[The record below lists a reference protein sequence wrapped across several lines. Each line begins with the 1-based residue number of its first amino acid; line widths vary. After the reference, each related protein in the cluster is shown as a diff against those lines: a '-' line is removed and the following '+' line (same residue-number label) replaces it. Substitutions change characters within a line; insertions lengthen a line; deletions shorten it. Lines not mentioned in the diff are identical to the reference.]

1 VGRLAAG
8 AAMNTIFGAG
18 FVALGLIGLILQLIR
33 PGTLAQLLDTLV
45 ATRTGR
51 ILTVLVWGWVG
62 WHFLA
67 R

>member
-1 VGRLAAG
+1 MSTV
-8 AAMNTIFGAG
+8 FGVG
-18 FVALGLIGLILQLIR
+18 FVTLGLVGLILQLAN
-33 PGTLAQLLDTLV
+33 PTKAADLLTALV

-51 ILTVLVWGWVG
+51 ILTVLVWGWLG

>member
-1 VGRLAAG
+1 VSVV
-8 AAMNTIFGAG
+8 FGVG
-18 FVALGLIGLILQLIR
+18 FVLVGLVGLILQIVSPKNAAELF
-33 PGTLAQLLDTLV
+33 AMVV

-51 ILTVLVWGWVG
+51 VLAVLVWGWLG

>member
-1 VGRLAAG
+1 MSTV
-8 AAMNTIFGAG
+8 FCVG
-18 FVALGLIGLILQLIR
+18 FVVLGLIGLFVQLKW
-33 PGTLAQLLDTLV
+33 PNTAAELFAMAV

-51 ILTVLVWGWVG
+51 VLAVLVWAWLG

>member
-1 VGRLAAG
+1 MTVVFGVG
-8 AAMNTIFGAG
+8 FG
-18 FVALGLIGLILQLIR
+18 VLGIVGLILQLTAPR
-33 PGTLAQLLDTLV
+33 KAPELLATLV

-51 ILTVLVWGWVG
+51 ILTVLVWAWLG

>member
-1 VGRLAAG
+1 
-8 AAMNTIFGAG
+8 MNVVFGVG
-18 FVALGLIGLILQLIR
+18 FVLVGLIGLIVQLVS
-33 PGTLAQLLDTLV
+33 PKTAAELFAMVV

-51 ILTVLVWGWVG
+51 VLAVLVWGWLG

>member
-1 VGRLAAG
+1 MTV
-8 AAMNTIFGAG
+8 IFGVG
-18 FVALGLIGLILQLIR
+18 FVVLGVIGLILQLTAPR
-33 PGTLAQLLDTLV
+33 KAPELLGALV

-51 ILTVLVWGWVG
+51 ILTVLVWGWLG